1 MQVWQVMKLKKRW
14 VVDMKYP
21 DFFNQIESIKLFDP
35 LSAVLGS
42 FEGGEIEFNYVDVVK
57 SAGHSCPTVAGAYLM
72 TQKALKALYPD
83 TLPVRGEIKV
93 EFSEDESDGVAG
105 VIANVITNI
114 TGATERSGFKGL
126 NGNFARH
133 SLMSFNSTISTSAKF
148 TRVDTGKSVEVIY
161 NHQVVPGN
169 PAMQPLMGKVMQ
181 GLASVEEKQEFGKLW
196 QMRVKMILIDY
207 KDDENLIKI
216 I

>member
-1 MQVWQVMKLKKRW
+1 
-14 VVDMKYP
+14 MKYP
-21 DFFNQIESIKLFDP
+21 DFFDKVESIKLFDP

-42 FEGGEIEFNYVDVVK
+42 FEGGEVEFNYVDVVK

-72 TQKALKALYPD
+72 SLTALKALYPD

-133 SLMSFNSTISTSAKF
+133 SLMSFNSAIKSNAKF
-148 TRVDTGKSVEVIY
+148 TRVDTGKTVEVIY
-161 NHQVVPGN
+161 NHQVVPAN
-169 PAMQPLMGKVMQ
+169 PAMQPLMGKVMT
-181 GLASVEEKQEFGKLW
+181 GVATTKEKQNFGKLW
-196 QMRVKMILIDY
+196 QMRVSKILIDY
-207 KDDENLIKI
+207 KDDKNLIKVI
-216 I
+216 